1 VRLRIVPGSA
11 CATLER
17 GWWRTRVLANVRHLA
32 EAPQADTAG
41 NEASSSGTVGEPLAE
56 LVDATF
62 GELAQSAPLKGARL
76 EVELADSLVHLDVVC
91 GDFAADS
98 ERQLEAVAGACVAE
112 LLGEAAKD
120 HEVRW
125 QLQSDG
131 RHLLIGAVA
140 HSRLQALSEA
150 ATRHRLLLRSVQP
163 DFCLQ
168 WNRHAR
174 VLKSGAAV
182 FAVASGRDAV
192 VARVSRGTVC
202 TLSGGPWLDRFDA
215 PGTSNARAQR
225 LMCGFGLEPTATA
238 GALEIR
244 VDRMLTS
251 AGSRPEDHA
260 DCVLVAPRVSVR
272 AVAPRWKLIDREAIA
287 P

>member
-1 VRLRIVPGSA
+1 
-11 CATLER
+11 
-17 GWWRTRVLANVRHLA
+17 LA
-32 EAPQADTAG
+32 ELPDADAVA
-41 NEASSSGTVGEPLAE
+41 EAASSSGAVGEPLAE
-56 LVDATF
+56 LVDATLR
-62 GELAQSAPLKGARL
+62 ELALSAPLKGARL
-76 EVELADSLVHLDVVC
+76 EVELADALVHLDVVS

-112 LLGEAAKD
+112 LLGDAAKD

-140 HSRLQALSEA
+140 RARLQALADVA
-150 ATRHRLLLRSVQP
+150 ARHGVLLRSVQP

-182 FAVASGRDAV
+182 FVVASGRDAV
-192 VARVSRGTVC
+192 VARVARGTVC
-202 TLSGGPWLDRFDA
+202 ALSGGPWLDRFRA
-215 PGTSNARAQR
+215 PGTSNDRAQR

-238 GALEIR
+238 GALDLR
-244 VDRMLTS
+244 VDRMLTG
-251 AGSRPEDHA
+251 AGARPEDHA
-260 DCVLVAPRVSVR
+260 DYVLVAPQVSVK
-272 AVAPRWKLIDREAIA
+272 AVTPRWKLIDREAIA